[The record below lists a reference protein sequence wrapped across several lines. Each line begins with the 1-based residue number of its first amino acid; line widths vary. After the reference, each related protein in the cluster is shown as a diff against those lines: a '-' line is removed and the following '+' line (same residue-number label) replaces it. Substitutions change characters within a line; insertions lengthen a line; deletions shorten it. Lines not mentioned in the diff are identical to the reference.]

1 MAYNLGKAQ
10 TERACAISWFAN
22 WPQDKR
28 VIFLERLREKQSLD
42 LATESLL
49 ADLDRMSI
57 QQGKKGTSDS
67 LIGILTLDLA
77 NLQYFLHPP
86 CLILIILFSAIHT
99 FFPRYY
105 KLHR

>member
-10 TERACAISWFAN
+10 TERACAISWFSN

-28 VIFLERLREKQSLD
+28 VVFLERLREKQSLD

-57 QQGKKGTSDS
+57 RQGMKGAMAMPVM
-67 LIGILTLDLA
+67 GINLGTL
-77 NLQYFLHPP
+77 
-86 CLILIILFSAIHT
+86 
-99 FFPRYY
+99 
-105 KLHR
+105 